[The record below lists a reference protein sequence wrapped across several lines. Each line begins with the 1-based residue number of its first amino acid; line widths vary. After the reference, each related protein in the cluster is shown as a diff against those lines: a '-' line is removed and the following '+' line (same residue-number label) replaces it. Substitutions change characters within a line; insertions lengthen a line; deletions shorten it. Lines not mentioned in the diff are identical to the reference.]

1 MSETIGAWTWPDIE
15 TIEVVG
21 ATLRDRIKRL
31 DIEIKDIENNAK
43 IDATSAKD
51 LLKVTREAKIAE
63 MTYEVL
69 IQQVKSQS
77 VSAGFQPNTFKV
89 FQYATPPLKPSSPN
103 RNLILLVGVILGLLS
118 GSAVA
123 LLNSIRQGVYYTRSA
138 LLMDAQAG
146 LSLRSNQIRRLSR
159 KSISKIIS
167 KISNRR
173 VLISTKLK

>member
-1 MSETIGAWTWPDIE
+1 MERRKVFDIAQLLSFLELVKSGSIDDSSYRALRSSNPLVDDVDFRRILGMSETIGAWTWPDIE
-15 TIEVVG
+15 TIEAVG

-103 RNLILLVGVILGLLS
+103 RNLILLVGVILF
-118 GSAVA
+118 V
-123 LLNSIRQGVYYTRSA
+123 V
-138 LLMDAQAG
+138 
-146 LSLRSNQIRRLSR
+146 R
-159 KSISKIIS
+159 K
-167 KISNRR
+167 
-173 VLISTKLK
+173 LWLY